1 MGIAFLVRYDSILFT
16 GPLLVWLA
24 LRHRREPKLLA
35 LTLAPAAGIAL
46 AWLATAEA
54 YFGDLFPT
62 PFYVKSPSFGAHR
75 LLRGGVYELQFL
87 IVSGAGLL
95 LAASLGAVAAN
106 RERRVAAIRVL
117 RARWWLATGLTA
129 VFAYGL
135 SAGQVHMMFSFRLFV
150 AYLPALTLLALDLVT
165 VSLPARRWQSAAS
178 AGLVGAIVLVQ
189 IVMAPLVYW
198 SGLNPL

>member
-16 GPLLVWLA
+16 GPPLFWIA
-24 LRHRREPKLLA
+24 LRHRREPEVPA
-35 LTLAPAAGIAL
+35 LTLAPAAAIAL

-95 LAASLGAVAAN
+95 IAAAV
-106 RERRVAAIRVL
+106 
-117 RARWWLATGLTA
+117 
-129 VFAYGL
+129 
-135 SAGQVHMMFSFRLFV
+135 
-150 AYLPALTLLALDLVT
+150 
-165 VSLPARRWQSAAS
+165 
-178 AGLVGAIVLVQ
+178 VG
-189 IVMAPLVYW
+189 
-198 SGLNPL
+198 GGG